1 MPNFHGAKSSR
12 RVSANAGETE
22 STAEMGPG
30 IEGGSCFLLYER
42 IRLGAMVSQRE
53 VSISAPK
60 LRANLRFCLLVTCR
74 LSLASVV
81 LRCRH
86 VRSAR
91 PRSRARLRRLL
102 LRFPLLYLAGVSPF
116 VQITPVLHLPFQPVF
131 FSPSSP

>member
-53 VSISAPK
+53 VSIFAPK
-60 LRANLRFCLLVTCR
+60 PRANHAFACPSLVICHSP
-74 LSLASVV
+74 LSCYDSSMPAPLVPDPARASVV
-81 LRCRH
+81 SSNDFL
-86 VRSAR
+86 SAI
-91 PRSRARLRRLL
+91 
-102 LRFPLLYLAGVSPF
+102 SPA
-116 VQITPVLHLPFQPVF
+116 
-131 FSPSSP
+131 